1 MPTAAAPKPRAETRP
16 GPRPAFS
23 RDAIVTCALR
33 LMEREGHAA
42 LSFRAVAREL
52 DMTVGALSRYFS
64 NLADLED
71 AVAARVVAGIKPI
84 RAGTREQLR
93 ERIADFG
100 MQIFRISRTHPYL
113 ADIHGPVSATVIAR
127 TMTQSLEVMQDAG
140 VDLQRALLIYSVIS
154 NLAQSWG
161 VRGAVR
167 RNPQRNAAITA
178 AIAAQLGNLHPKLA
192 KLMPKTLFA
201 VERGWFLL
209 IIDGLLK

>member
-1 MPTAAAPKPRAETRP
+1 MA
-16 GPRPAFS
+16 
-23 RDAIVTCALR
+23 CALR

-52 DMTVGALSRYFS
+52 DMTVGALSRYFPS
-64 NLADLED
+64 LADLED

-84 RAGTREQLR
+84 RAATKEELR

-127 TMTQSLEVMQDAG
+127 TMTQSLEAMQEAG
-140 VDLQRALLIYSVIS
+140 VDLPRALLLYSVIS

-167 RNPQRNAAITA
+167 RSAQRSAAITA
-178 AIAAQLGNLHPKLA
+178 AIAAELGKLHPKLE
-192 KLMPKTLFA
+192 KVVPRTLFA
-201 VERGWFLL
+201 AERGWFLL
-209 IIDGLLK
+209 VIDGLLK